1 MVNKNEDFFE
11 LSKVDFLY
19 KNKLL
24 DSFYHMS
31 KIFISS
37 EEFKTAVSN
46 FLALITK
53 ILKLDRIDIFQKIKD
68 KWNLYFSWPTIFNHD
83 QKDQY
88 IEGPFKII
96 SLDDNDLDLII
107 RQKFLIQQS
116 KYHSSLLQP
125 IFLGDEF
132 WGISSFISLNKEKQW
147 SYDELYTSSAATN
160 ILAFAIYFYNL
171 ENRFCNLKRL
181 EDIIQNIAEI
191 SHDFNNLLTVI
202 IGSIERISFLI
213 KNIEKIDQKILKSLD
228 IVYIS
233 AIKASELVK
242 LLLLHA
248 GPQISSYSIINLN
261 DFLDEIKPILKA
273 ILSKK
278 IRISFEKE
286 KNIWPVKIDKV
297 QLERIVINLTTNA
310 RDVMP
315 EGGHFVLKTY
325 NTDLSPPKAQNLN
338 IPTGKYV
345 VLKVSDTGKGMSSSV
360 REKIFQPYFSTRRK
374 EGGAGLGLTMALQF
388 IKKLGGTIEIEG
400 TSGKGTTF
408 NLYFPAHAVR

>member
-1 MVNKNEDFFE
+1 MVNKDGDFFE

-19 KNKLL
+19 KSKLL

-31 KIFISS
+31 QIFISS
-37 EEFKTAVSN
+37 GEFKTAISN
-46 FLALITK
+46 FLSLIAK
-53 ILKLDRIDIFQKIKD
+53 ILKLHRIDIFQRVKT
-68 KWNLYFSWPTIFNHD
+68 KWSLYFSWPTIFDND
-83 QKDQY
+83 QGHRF
-88 IEGPFKII
+88 EE
-96 SLDDNDLDLII
+96 SLKTINLEDNDLDLII

-116 KYHSSLLQP
+116 KYHSCLLQP
-125 IFLGDEF
+125 IFLGDDF
-132 WGISSFISLNKEKQW
+132 WGILSFISDQEKEW
-147 SYDELYTSSAATN
+147 SYDELYTTSAATN
-160 ILAFAIYFYNL
+160 ILSFVFYFYNL
-171 ENRFCNLKRL
+171 ENRFSNLKTL
-181 EDIIQNIAEI
+181 EDIAQNIAEI

-213 KNIEKIDQKILKSLD
+213 NNIEKIDQKVLKSLD

-248 GPQISSYSIINLN
+248 SPQISSYSIINLN

-278 IRISFEKE
+278 IRIFFEKE
-286 KNIWPVKIDKV
+286 KDIWPVKMDKV

-315 EGGHFVLKTY
+315 EGGHFILKTY
-325 NTDLSPPKAQNLN
+325 NTSLSPPKARDLN
-338 IPTGKYV
+338 IPIGKYV
-345 VLKVSDTGKGMSSSV
+345 VLKVSDTGKGISNSV

-408 NLYFPAHAVR
+408 NLYFPAHVG